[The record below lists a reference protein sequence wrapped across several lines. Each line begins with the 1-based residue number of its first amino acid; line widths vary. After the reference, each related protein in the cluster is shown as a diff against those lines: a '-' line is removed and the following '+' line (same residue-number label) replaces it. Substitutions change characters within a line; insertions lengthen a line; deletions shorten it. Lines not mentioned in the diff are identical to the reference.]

1 MCESSGSGSTDSAKT
16 ITDFDDFKTRVI
28 AAIDV
33 IRPQLQMDGGDIVL
47 VEARETGE
55 VLVQLQGACSG
66 CPHAVTTLKMGVERY
81 MKEQIPEVTNV
92 ENVDTCCEN

>member
-1 MCESSGSGSTDSAKT
+1 MCETCGCGSTDSAKA
-16 ITDFDDFKTRVI
+16 ITDPEDFKKRVI
-28 AAIDV
+28 EAIDV

-47 VEARETGE
+47 IEAKDTGE

-66 CPHAVTTLKMGVERY
+66 CPHAMTTLKMGVERY

-92 ENVDTCCEN
+92 ENVE